1 VLEIERA
8 HMVGHSMGG
17 GEVSVLAVR
26 HPDRVASVVYL
37 DGAYDWADR
46 TESGEVEEDEPASP
60 DRFASYEEF
69 ADFVRSLDP
78 EFEKIWG
85 PAFDAMCRALV
96 DTHPDGSVTEKL
108 SDAEAAPFD
117 EALREFRHP
126 YADIAAPAL
135 AIYAVGDSSKSSAAT
150 WRADCRHRFAA
161 EIANGQVLEIPD
173 ATHYL
178 FLDHRDD
185 VLLAIRTFLS

>member
-1 VLEIERA
+1 
-8 HMVGHSMGG
+8 M
-17 GEVSVLAVR
+17 
-26 HPDRVASVVYL
+26 
-37 DGAYDWADR
+37 
-46 TESGEVEEDEPASP
+46 
-60 DRFASYEEF
+60 
-69 ADFVRSLDP
+69 DP

-108 SDAEAAPFD
+108 LRRAAAAPFV
-117 EALREFRHP
+117 ESLQEFRHP
-126 YADIAAPAL
+126 YAEIAAPAL
-135 AIYAVGDSSKSSAAT
+135 AIYAVGDSSNARAAT

-173 ATHYL
+173 ATHYV

-185 VLLAIRTFLS
+185 VLLAMRTFLS